1 MASGRLKIG
10 SRRPVAGLPSWVTPE
25 VVRGGFVTGSA
36 AAGGPLEEWEREVAR
51 EAGVAESR
59 AAIFAYYP

>member
-1 MASGRLKIG
+1 M
-10 SRRPVAGLPSWVTPE
+10 PSWVTPE